1 MIVPTKVWEKNG
13 YKLALMVFPDFGK
26 EDEEEIAYEFHLVK
40 VDFEINPL
48 KIKKYKQPL
57 DSKKI
62 AREFEAKQEDVEEL
76 LEKIG
81 YR

>member
-13 YKLALMVFPDFGK
+13 YKLALMFFPDFGK
-26 EDEEEIAYEFHLVK
+26 EDEEEIAYEFHLVEI
-40 VDFEINPL
+40 DSEINPL
-48 KIKKYKQPL
+48 KIKKYKPPL
-57 DSKKI
+57 DLKEI